1 MSDEENNTHDSDRS
15 DDHDSHESSEHDSG
29 ERAERHD
36 ESDGGR
42 TEHHDE
48 SDGGR
53 TEHHDSER
61 SEHHDES
68 DGERTEHHDSE
79 RSEHHDD
86 SDDHDSGDEV
96 PTVSVSDL
104 DDDARMID
112 VRERHEWEAGHAPG
126 ARLSPLKDLGTSL
139 GNIDINENIPV
150 ICASGGRSSQAVE
163 FLRKEGY
170 DAVSV
175 EGGMKAWAEADKPM
189 VSETDEEPRVV

>member
-29 ERAERHD
+29 ERAE
-36 ESDGGR
+36 
-42 TEHHDE
+42 HHDE

-68 DGERTEHHDSE
+68 DGE